1 MSSPSYRHQHIL
13 MEISGVFYNWFRG
26 KKCESLVSPFDITF
40 VKEKNNTCVVQPDIM
55 VICDKENL
63 NKDNKYMGIPSLVVE
78 VLSPST
84 RNKDLLKKLDLYMT
98 CEVNEYWIV
107 DPKAEIIDVYLFKD
121 KIIDRPFT
129 YKNGTDSHAVSEYF
143 KGLEVNLKEVF
154 A

>member
-1 MSSPSYRHQHIL
+1 
-13 MEISGVFYNWFRG
+13 
-26 KKCESLVSPFDITF
+26 
-40 VKEKNNTCVVQPDIM
+40 
-55 VICDKENL
+55 
-63 NKDNKYMGIPSLVVE
+63 
-78 VLSPST
+78 
-84 RNKDLLKKLDLYMT
+84 MT